1 MDATKSG
8 TKREPRSKRWAS
20 WALVATAF
28 SMVTAF
34 QCAPITTGGARTSIR
49 ATLEGALPVAA
60 TSTGWSVTYE
70 QALLSVDA
78 VRWYTGN
85 PVYEARARTQ
95 QRRARDW
102 LRYFS
107 VGTAYAHPG
116 HYTPG
121 EALAD
126 TAPLRVF
133 DLLSAPAHLGTILAV
148 TGTSNSASLE
158 LRPADS
164 ARAAGTALRANHTL
178 RVQGTAS
185 KEGVTVRFR
194 AEIPEAIDIDGSPA
208 HGEITADGATEFRVV
223 IDLGAWID
231 RADFST
237 LANVSAGSDGV
248 VDVPATA
255 QVRNALFRGASN
267 GAAYRFAVRVP
278 TMGQ

>member
-1 MDATKSG
+1 MDATKTE
-8 TKREPRSKRWAS
+8 TKSKPRSKRWAS

-49 ATLEGALPVAA
+49 ATLEGALPVSA
-60 TSTGWSVTYE
+60 TSLGWSVTYE
-70 QALLSVDA
+70 QALLSVDTI
-78 VRWYTGN
+78 RWYTGN
-85 PVYEARARTQ
+85 PVYEARS
-95 QRRARDW
+95 RAPRPRSRDW
-102 LRYFS
+102 MRYFS

-133 DLLSAPAHLGTILAV
+133 DLLGAPSSLGTITAV
-148 TGTSNSASLE
+148 TGMANSASLQ
-158 LRPADS
+158 LRPADA
-164 ARAAGTALRANHTL
+164 ARVAGTALSANSTL

-194 AEIPEAIDIDGSPA
+194 AELADAIDIDGSPA
-208 HGEITADGATEFRVV
+208 HGDIAANGTTEYRLAV
-223 IDLGAWID
+223 DLGLWLD

-237 LANVSAGSDGV
+237 LTTVMPGSDGV
-248 VDVPATA
+248 IDVPAAT

-267 GAAYRFAVRVP
+267 GAAYRFALRP
-278 TMGQ
+278 SGAGQ